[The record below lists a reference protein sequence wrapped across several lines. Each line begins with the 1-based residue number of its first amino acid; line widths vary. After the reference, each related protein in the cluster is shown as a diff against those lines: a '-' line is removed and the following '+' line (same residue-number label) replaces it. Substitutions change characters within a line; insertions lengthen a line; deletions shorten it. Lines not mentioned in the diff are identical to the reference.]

1 MKNANPSIILAAVLF
16 LAPVTTVWTQSATPT
31 KKAWTGNQLTG
42 GVPKTQRPAET
53 VGPVKDW
60 KAVAGTSALVLQKG
74 SVLYLKGDS
83 TLHKFEMGA
92 KTLTGSAAVKA
103 ADLKGNGALEK
114 AVKAG
119 SLAVM
124 TLEIPVDQLKSKE
137 KGLDENAYKALK
149 AKEYPAIQFAL
160 DSLAVAK
167 NEMTAKGKLTIAGT
181 TLPVTLTGTAS
192 FLGKQVQVK
201 GSTKLKMSDYK
212 VTPPS
217 ISILVT
223 SINVM
228 DEVEVVY
235 DVLFAP
241 KD

>member
-16 LAPVTTVWTQSATPT
+16 LVPVTTVWTQTAKPT
-31 KKAWTGNQLTG
+31 KAWTGNQLTG
-42 GVPKTQRPAET
+42 GVPKTQRPAEA

-60 KAVAGTSALVLQKG
+60 KAPTGTSSLVLQKG

-92 KTLTGSAAVKA
+92 KTLTGSAAMKA
-103 ADLKGNGALEK
+103 PGTLEK
-114 AVKAG
+114 AVQAG
-119 SLAVM
+119 SIASMV
-124 TLEIPVDQLKSKE
+124 LEIPVEQLKSKE
-137 KGLDENAYKALK
+137 KGLDENAYKAL
-149 AKEYPAIQFAL
+149 ATKENPTIKFAL
-160 DSLAVAK
+160 DSLVVAK
-167 NEMTAKGKLTIAGT
+167 GEMTAKGKLTIAGT
-181 TLPVTLTGTAS
+181 TLPVILTGTAEFS
-192 FLGKQVQVK
+192 GNQVQVK

-235 DVLFAP
+235 DVVFAP